1 MRRVL
6 KDKINL
12 IQKNM
17 ESSLSFMSIMSSN
30 SSMASV
36 FSNFEY
42 FAQSSNCIGDDSDR
56 SVWWFLYH
64 NFHVFE

>member
-30 SSMASV
+30 SSMASI

-56 SVWWFLYH
+56 SV
-64 NFHVFE
+64 